1 VCSFDEGMEAS
12 NRLRSSWQSLPVL
25 SRVWERVIMTI
36 GKEICD
42 ATWLRW
48 EVCSKTMIEELFFW
62 QKEEKKKEKKGNKKK
77 IKILSF

>member
-1 VCSFDEGMEAS
+1 
-12 NRLRSSWQSLPVL
+12 
-25 SRVWERVIMTI
+25 MTI